1 MSRIY
6 QHLTQHVI
14 AQFFCL
20 GLITL
25 QLVFSPARAAPDDDF
40 LAARD
45 AFNARNSARL
55 EQLSPKLQGHLLAPF
70 VQYWQLS
77 LNIENATPEQIM
89 GFIARNDDVYISD
102 RLRQEWLKALG
113 RQKRWDLFQAYYP
126 KLVGEDNE
134 ITCYQWQAR
143 LENLPADT
151 SPLTEAKQLWFSA
164 TDLAASCNVIFE
176 RLVTEK
182 QLSVDDVFV
191 RLRMALEAGNISV
204 ARYITQ
210 YLPGPHQASL
220 KALESVAE
228 NPARF
233 LAQNKPDV
241 AQRGARELALF
252 AVHRIARTDPENAIS
267 HWEPIKARF
276 STEDQA
282 YVSGQIAYQLARRHA
297 PSALT
302 WYSLAKGAQLSN
314 LQLAWQ
320 ARAAMRAQNWPS
332 LQAAIDAMT
341 EAEQRLTEWRYWK
354 ARGLKA
360 TGKPVAANEILVQL
374 ARETNFYAQLATE
387 ELGPLIGPV
396 KATYKPTETEVSAMA
411 ALPTFQRS
419 IALYRLNLRLDG
431 TREWVWGIRNF
442 DDKQLLAAA
451 ELARRNDLIDRSINT
466 ADRTQQLHDFA
477 LRYPSPHFDLMQ
489 TFTKPLNLDEA
500 WVYGLVRQESRFISN
515 ARSTVGAS
523 GMMQLM
529 PATARWVAK
538 KIGMTGFSAGV
549 VNQLETNFAL
559 GTYYLKHVQDT
570 LSGSAVLATAAYN
583 AGPGRARRWQDAN
596 TMDAAAYIES
606 IPFNE
611 TRDYVKKVM
620 SNSTYYAARFGDSA
634 SSLKKRLG
642 VIPGKRSKEVDLS
655 DEP

>member
-1 MSRIY
+1 MSRIS
-6 QHLTQHVI
+6 QHVTQHVLV
-14 AQFFCL
+14 QFFCL
-20 GLITL
+20 GLFAL
-25 QLVFSPARAAPDDDF
+25 QLVFSPALAAPDDDF
-40 LAARD
+40 LAARE

-55 EQLSPKLQGHLLAPF
+55 DQLAQKLQGHLLAPF

-77 LNIENATPEQIM
+77 LNIENAAPEEVL
-89 GFIARNDDVYISD
+89 GFMARNGDVYISD

-113 RQKRWDLFQAYYP
+113 RQKRWSLFQAYYP
-126 KLVGEDNE
+126 KLVNEDND

-143 LENLPADT
+143 LETLPADL
-151 SPLTEAKQLWFSA
+151 SPLTEAKQLWFTA
-164 TDLAASCNVIFE
+164 TDLPASCNAIFE
-176 RLVTEK
+176 RLVNEK
-182 QLSVDDVFV
+182 HLSIDDVFV
-191 RLRMALEAGNISV
+191 RLRMALEAGSIGV
-204 ARYITQ
+204 ARFITQ
-210 YLPGPHQASL
+210 YLPAPDQASL

-233 LAQNKPDV
+233 LDKSKPDV

-252 AVHRIARTDPENAIS
+252 AVHRIARTDPDNAIS

-276 STEDQA
+276 SAEDQA

-297 PSALT
+297 PNALH
-302 WYSLAKGAQLSN
+302 WYALAKGAQLGN

-320 ARAAMRAQNWPS
+320 ARAAMRGQDWAS
-332 LQAAIDAMT
+332 LQAAIDAMS
-341 EAEQRLTEWRYWK
+341 EIEQRQIEWRYWK
-354 ARGLKA
+354 ARALKA
-360 TGKPVAANEILVQL
+360 TGKPVAASDILVQL
-374 ARETNFYAQLATE
+374 ARETNFYAQLAAE
-387 ELGPLIGPV
+387 ELGSVIGPV
-396 KATYKPTETEVSAMA
+396 KATYKPTEPEVSAMA
-411 ALPTFQRS
+411 ATPTFQRS
-419 IALYRLNLRLDG
+419 IALYRLNLRLEG

-451 ELARRNDLIDRSINT
+451 ELARRNDLIDRVINT
-466 ADRTQQLHDFA
+466 ADRTQQLHDLA
-477 LRYPSPHFDLMQ
+477 LRYPAPHFDIMQ
-489 TFTKPLNLDEA
+489 TFTKPLNLDAA

-515 ARSTVGAS
+515 ARSSVGAS

-529 PATARWVAK
+529 PATASWVAK
-538 KIGMTGFSAGV
+538 KIGMTGFSTGV

-583 AGPGRARRWQDAN
+583 AGPGRARRWQDTN
-596 TMDAAAYIES
+596 TMDAVAYIES

-620 SNSTYYAARFGDSA
+620 SNSTYYATRFGDAA

-642 VIPGKRSKEVDLS
+642 VIPGKRSKAVNLS